1 MGTLNDAFAKI
12 VKQERFEQ
20 LVKAF
25 DAACRWELPRTT
37 TALGNRLLALGAW
50 IDDDGEWRQDTRP
63 HTPVPPPADE
73 LGANQ
78 DADWEL

>member
-1 MGTLNDAFAKI
+1 MGTLNDALER
-12 VKQERFEQ
+12 VWQQERFER

-25 DAACRWELPRTT
+25 NAACRWELPRT
-37 TALGNRLLALGAW
+37 AALLGNRLYAMGAFV
-50 IDDDGEWRQDTRP
+50 DDHGNWRLPLPGNRP
-63 HTPVPPPADE
+63 APPDDE